1 MRREL
6 FVVVDF
12 GPFFCK
18 DSCFVELSVVRS
30 KCRGAVGSKQIA
42 FKVRGGK
49 KKVDLIE
56 LS

>member
-6 FVVVDF
+6 FVVVNF

-49 KKVDLIE
+49 KKRLI
-56 LS
+56 